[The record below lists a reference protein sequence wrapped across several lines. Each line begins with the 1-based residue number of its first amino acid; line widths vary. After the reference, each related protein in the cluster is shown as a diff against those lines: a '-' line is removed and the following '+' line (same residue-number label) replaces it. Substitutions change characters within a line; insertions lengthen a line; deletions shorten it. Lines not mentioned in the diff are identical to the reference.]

1 MLPDNFLFLQQE
13 RTCVNG
19 FYEHFLEIRVKD
31 ILHWLQDIFSSLKLS
46 FFV

>member
-19 FYEHFLEIRVKD
+19 FYEHFLEIRDID